1 MNTWIILL
9 RGINVGGHNILPM
22 ADLRAALTS
31 HGLQDVAT
39 YIQSGNI
46 VLTSATSDVK
56 KIASETAQLI
66 EQAFGME
73 LDVRALSANTFQRI
87 IEANPF
93 PEAASDPKTLHLSF
107 LAQPPDAFKL
117 TTLEG
122 LAGNGGRLVLHD
134 QTIYLHAPNG
144 IGKSKLAQRMEA
156 TLGVAS
162 TSRNWRTA
170 LKLMELVS
178 ERP

>member
-9 RGINVGGHNILPM
+9 RSINVGGHNILTI

-122 LAGNGGRLVLHD
+122 LAGNGERLVLHD
-134 QTIYLHAPNG
+134 RGFEAPIKQSTGSSVLEVKPSNIKSTDVLHKA
-144 IGKSKLAQRMEA
+144 
-156 TLGVAS
+156 
-162 TSRNWRTA
+162 RNPVVYVR
-170 LKLMELVS
+170 
-178 ERP
+178 RQ